1 MVQTSIFKSNT
12 SQAVRLPKDVAMPE
26 NVKRVDIVA
35 VGNKRIISPAGTAW
49 DEWFESGSGSDD
61 FMAERSQPQAQVRE
75 DLNA

>member
-26 NVKRVDIVA
+26 NIKRVDVIA
-35 VGNKRIISPAGTAW
+35 VGNRRIISPAGTAW
-49 DEWFESGSGSDD
+49 DEWFETGTASED
-61 FMAERSQPQAQVRE
+61 FMSERSQPKAPARE